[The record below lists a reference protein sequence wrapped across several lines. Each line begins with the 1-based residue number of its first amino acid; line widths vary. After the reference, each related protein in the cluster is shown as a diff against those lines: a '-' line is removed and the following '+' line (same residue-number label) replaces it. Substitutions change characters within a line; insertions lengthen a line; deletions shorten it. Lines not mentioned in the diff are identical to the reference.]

1 MNAVVG
7 SQLLRP
13 SVNAASQA
21 SAKSLALRPS
31 ISPLQNH
38 LLAAL
43 PAEVQE
49 RLFPELELCQLAQ
62 GAILDEP
69 GVPTEYFHF
78 PIDCLVSRQC
88 MMQDGACTEV
98 SMVGNDGLVGMDLF
112 MGQGSAPT
120 RSVVQIEGSAF
131 RLESRYIK
139 EELNRSNDLL
149 TLLFRYAHT
158 LIFQTAQT
166 AVCNRHHNVEQQLCR
181 WLLLSLDRIPE
192 KGLKMTQEQIANA
205 LGVRRQS
212 VTEAASKLQKQG
224 VLKYSRGNI
233 SVLNRAALEQ
243 MSCECY
249 QVVKRETDRMQ
260 ITGRAAPQSSQWNR
274 PAPHHH

>member
-7 SQLLRP
+7 SQLL
-13 SVNAASQA
+13 SQSDKPA
-21 SAKSLALRPS
+21 SAPIARPLAIVSS
-31 ISPLQNH
+31 ISPLQNQ

-43 PAEVQE
+43 SAEVQQ
-49 RLFPELELCQLAQ
+49 RLFPELELCQLSQ
-62 GAILDEP
+62 GTILDEP

-78 PIDCLVSRQC
+78 PIDCLISRQC
-88 MMQDGACTEV
+88 MMEDGACTEV

-112 MGQGSAPT
+112 MGQGTAPT
-120 RSVVQIEGSAF
+120 RSVVQIAGSAF
-131 RLESRYIK
+131 RLESRWIK
-139 EELNRSNDLL
+139 EELNRASDLL
-149 TLLFRYAHT
+149 QLLFRYAHS

-181 WLLLSLDRIPE
+181 WLLLSLDRIPD

-224 VLKYSRGNI
+224 LVKYARGNI
-233 SVLNRAALEQ
+233 SVLNRPALEKL
-243 MSCECY
+243 SCECY
-249 QVVKRETDRMQ
+249 QVVKRETDRMLAS
-260 ITGRAAPQSSQWNR
+260 AASNNASQWNNR
-274 PAPHHH
+274 STPHHH